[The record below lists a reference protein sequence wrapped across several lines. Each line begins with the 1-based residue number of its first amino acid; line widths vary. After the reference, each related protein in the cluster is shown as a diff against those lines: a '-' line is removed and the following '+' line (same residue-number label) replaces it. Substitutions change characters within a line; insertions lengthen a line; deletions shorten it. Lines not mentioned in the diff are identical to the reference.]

1 MKALEVLQ
9 NETNGKTTLPDLL
22 AAFESMCQVPIEG
35 VSKEEEMI
43 LFETGTFSFS
53 GEPLF
58 YFSLVRQFP
67 NEEEEFC
74 QIHLDIQYIP
84 SDEYRAFGA
93 SVWDE
98 ELSEDIFEY
107 IRKSEVYSALS
118 EEEIY
123 NIDVYMDET

>member
-1 MKALEVLQ
+1 MQLLQ
-9 NETNGKTTLPDLL
+9 TLITETNNKTTLPDLL
-22 AAFESMCQVPIEG
+22 TAFESMCRIPIEG

-74 QIHLDIQYIP
+74 QIHLDIQYIL
-84 SDEYRAFGA
+84 SDINRAFGA

-98 ELSEDIFEY
+98 DLSEDIFEY
-107 IRKSEVYSALS
+107 IRKSEAYLALS